1 MRLVGTISEMHII
14 YLTTAVESWV
24 ITQAEL
30 TGKRT
35 QRTSFKSPHLFSKV
49 FYEKNHIMRISAVF
63 LPNWFTE

>member
-35 QRTSFKSPHLFSKV
+35 QRTSFQSPHLFSKV
-49 FYEKNHIMRISAVF
+49 FCERNHIMRISAVF
-63 LPNWFTE
+63 LPN